1 MFKIP
6 MTSGRCKASNLAR
19 ALAFVLE
26 AAPDAPEREGE
37 AAIMALMFAVA
48 PPLSSETAPVM

>member
-26 AAPDAPEREGE
+26 AAADAPERTGE
-37 AAIMALMFAVA
+37 AIMALMFAVT